1 MEKNRTEVISFRV
14 TKNELEKIKKTAD
27 LSEKTISEWCKQ
39 VIVKIANKDN
49 DAGLGLVNIGER
61 ILLEQFVLL
70 RILLTN
76 GLIDRDLTEDKLKRL
91 IKKADEVKNEK
102 AEQLIKEFMS
112 EAVIKK

>member
-14 TKNELEKIKKTAD
+14 TKSELEKIKMMAD

-39 VIVKIANKDN
+39 IIVKIANRDKDV
-49 DAGLGLVNIGER
+49 GLGLVNVGEK

-76 GLIDRDLTEDKLKRL
+76 SLVDRELTEDKLKRL
-91 IKKADEVKNEK
+91 IKKADEVKGEK

-112 EAVIKK
+112 EGIIKE